1 MLLYFVRKEIFD
13 MDHHNKKDILKES
26 NLTYDD
32 YASLN
37 DGNRY
42 ELVQG
47 KLELMSPSPSTI
59 HQLILSE
66 LDDVISLNCKAD
78 YFIFFAPIDVILSE
92 NEVRQPDLVLVN
104 RKRIDILSNRG
115 IVGSPDLVV
124 EILSPNSLKRDKV
137 DKLNTYEHYDIPEY
151 WIVDPH
157 HGSLEQYLLNDRR
170 YELKNI
176 FQDEDTIK
184 SPTIPCVSFTMN
196 QIMDSI
202 PHIED

>member
-66 LDDVISLNCKAD
+66 LDDLISLNCKAD
-78 YFIFFAPIDVILSE
+78 YFIFFAPIDVILST

-104 RKRIDILSNRG
+104 RKRIEILTNRG
-115 IVGSPDLVV
+115 IEGSPNLVV
-124 EILSPNSLKRDKV
+124 EILSPTSLKRYKIDKF
-137 DKLNTYEHYDIPEY
+137 KTYEHYDIPEY
-151 WIVDPH
+151 WIVDPN
-157 HGSLEQYLLNDRR
+157 HGSLEL
-170 YELKNI
+170 YELQNGNYELSNI
-176 FQDEDTIK
+176 FQDDETVS
-184 SPTIPCVSFTMN
+184 SPTIPCASFTMK
-196 QIMDSI
+196 QIMDNL
-202 PHIED
+202 PLLED